1 MDINRISSGSLAR
14 IGNSATQ
21 NGDAVTISVM
31 RKALDI
37 QAQQA
42 LSLIESAK
50 ASAPAPKTGPGQHID
65 VYA

>member
-1 MDINRISSGSLAR
+1 MDISAISSSLLQQ

-37 QAQQA
+37 QASQAQQ
-42 LSLIESAK
+42 LIQSVDQSVPK
-50 ASAPAPKTGPGQHID
+50 PAGHLGQNID
-65 VYA
+65 IRV

>member
-1 MDINRISSGSLAR
+1 MDISAISSSLLQQ

-37 QAQQA
+37 QSSQAAQ
-42 LSLIESAK
+42 LIESA
-50 ASAPAPKTGPGQHID
+50 AQSAPAPSGSLGQNID
-65 VYA
+65 IRA